1 MHLALDVEKL
11 DIEDESSVWWN
22 DSSGAGRS
30 ISEVRRALQ
39 VGALSNAHRGNT
51 LVPAANHLTDADLE
65 RERRATVT
73 ARVELLAAW
82 CLQVAR
88 VVHDHCITAFRE
100 ASILLNIII
109 INLFVYMLSNELL
122 KYATKASLI
131 RID

>member
-22 DSSGAGRS
+22 DSSSAGRS
-30 ISEVRRALQ
+30 IGEVRRALQ

-65 RERRATVT
+65 RERRAAVT

-82 CLQVAR
+82 CLKVAR

-109 INLFVYMLSNELL
+109 I
-122 KYATKASLI
+122 
-131 RID
+131 